1 MGVFQR
7 SLQGVEVTLSS
18 SDPVEETNQFVRNR
32 VFTEEGDLFDCVED
46 NGGFEDGGVERVNS
60 M

>member
-1 MGVFQR
+1 MQNG
-7 SLQGVEVTLSS
+7 
-18 SDPVEETNQFVRNR
+18 

-46 NGGFEDGGVERVNS
+46 NGGFEDGGVKRVNS